1 MWLSACLCLAASM
14 CASIH
19 ASIRASICA
28 SVRAFAC
35 PCNCLPAACLCLCL
49 GISLYCSSLLHTPQ
63 ATLPLPSSSETV
75 QPPNDPN
82 NHTHRPLSFSASV
95 FHKTTRPM
103 ASTIQSAFTTK
114 MKSRQE
120 NSKDVIVGKTSCNL
134 IVELCQIQNHP
145 PSSNDP
151 SKSLGGGR
159 GSWCVYVG
167 QDVPDYQAI
176 TGYS

>member
-35 PCNCLPAACLCLCL
+35 PCNCLAACLCL

-134 IVELCQIQNHP
+134 IVELCQIQNHHYP
-145 PSSNDP
+145 PP
-151 SKSLGGGR
+151 PAMTQAKVLGGTR
-159 GSWCVYVG
+159 
-167 QDVPDYQAI
+167 
-176 TGYS
+176 